1 MHPTFTHIFPLYIQF
16 VVMSAISVYGY
27 DTEMLGVPELVN
39 SYYRSEEP
47 PKAEVPH
54 LLRQQGCPFLEL
66 PYELRFQIY
75 SYILPS
81 TLESPDRGIVWL
93 RASAAI
99 WVLNRQL
106 YKECIRLIYGN
117 PTFLIDVRYDKIEF
131 LHQWT
136 LPQRSLFP
144 KRVFNFPDPIAA
156 HNRPLMRK
164 FHVRIHQVDSYTG
177 MLKYNYS
184 NPDILAG
191 GLWCR
196 VNIFCALLKEICEI
210 RELRISCHGGDGGS
224 RTLMPLVMQPF
235 WQLKTTRTV
244 TVEDPSRVNES
255 FNLKLQQHL
264 TNAYVK
270 NSLMRLPLELRELV
284 YYHTLPHT
292 LSTGTGQQKII
303 KWCPGDIS
311 IMCTC
316 RQVNIEAT
324 RVLYTN
330 EFEFSWMLKY
340 P

>member
-1 MHPTFTHIFPLYIQF
+1 MG
-16 VVMSAISVYGY
+16 AISVYGY
-27 DTEMLGVPELVN
+27 DTEMLCIPELVDF
-39 SYYRSEEP
+39 YHHSEEP

-54 LLRQQGCPFLEL
+54 SSRKQGCPFLEL
-66 PYELRFQIY
+66 PYELRTHIY

-81 TLESPDRGIVWL
+81 TVEYPDRGIVWL
-93 RASAAI
+93 RAAAAI

-136 LPQRSLFP
+136 LPQKLLFP
-144 KRVFNFPDPIAA
+144 KRVFSFPDPIVAQ
-156 HNRPLMRK
+156 NRPLMRK
-164 FHVRIHQVDSYTG
+164 FHVRIHQVDGYTG
-177 MLKYNYS
+177 MVKYNYS
-184 NPDILAG
+184 NPEKLAR
-191 GLWCR
+191 GLRCQ
-196 VNIFCALLKEICEI
+196 VDIFCDLLKGMYEI
-210 RELRISCHGGDGGS
+210 RELRISCHGGDEGS
-224 RTLMPLVMQPF
+224 HALMPLVMEPF
-235 WQLKTTRTV
+235 WQLKTTKIV
-244 TVEDPSRVNES
+244 TVQGPSRVNER

-264 TNAYVK
+264 TDAYTK

-284 YYHTLPHT
+284 YCHALPYT
-292 LSTGTGQQKII
+292 LSTGSGQQKVI